1 MQLDFRI
8 VGSLDEFFFSEKFI
22 ALAIGPVGSTKT
34 TGGIG
39 KILYHASRM
48 APCEDGVRRSRAVW
62 VRNTR
67 EQLRDTSIPDF
78 LKWFKPG
85 IHGTWN
91 KSEMRYIIRIGDI
104 ECEVLFRGLDDQD
117 DVRRLLSLQ
126 ASFGVLD
133 EFREINPRI
142 FEQLQGRLGRYP
154 DGTMVPHRPEWGVDK
169 AGNPIAGCVTDDGK
183 PNKHVWGMSNPP
195 DFDTYWEEFLSDPPD
210 NAHVTIQPSA
220 LSPEA
225 DWLHFPTVNL
235 DYYENLAEGKS
246 EDWIDVYIHS
256 KFGKSLAGQP
266 VHRSFNR
273 DFHVSKTPLKWN
285 PISSQPLIV
294 GMDTALN
301 PAAVVGQM
309 SFDGRLLV
317 FDALCAEGMGGLRF
331 LREKL
336 KPLLTSKYPGARV
349 LVILDPAIKRAE
361 TDERTVMQLVKAE
374 GLAVKPARTNQIS
387 SRLAAVEN
395 FLTRTVDGKPKI
407 LFDKAGCEVLL
418 KALGGRYR
426 YKIKKPGTDD
436 EQTDTDTP
444 EKFHPWSDVADALQY
459 LCLHAD
465 NGTVM
470 GAQMTGVRREVKP
483 AVRWAY

>member
-8 VGSLDEFFFSEKFI
+8 VGSLDDFFFSEKFI
-22 ALAIGPVGSTKT
+22 AFAVGPVGSTKT
-34 TGGIG
+34 TCAIG

-48 APCEDGVRRSRAVW
+48 APCEDGIRRSRAVW

-85 IHGTWN
+85 IHGTWL
-91 KSEMRYIIRIGDI
+91 KSEARYIIQIGDI

-154 DGTMVPHRPEWGVDK
+154 DGMLVPHRPEWGLDK
-169 AGNPIAGCVTDDGK
+169 AGNPIAGCVTDEGK
-183 PNKHVWGMSNPP
+183 PNKHLWGASNPP
-195 DFDTYWEEFLSDPPD
+195 DFDTFWEEFLSDPPD

-246 EDWIDVYIHS
+246 EDWIDIYIHA
-256 KFGKSLAGQP
+256 KFGRSLSGQP
-266 VHRSFNR
+266 VHRSFR
-273 DFHVSKTPLKWN
+273 RELHVSKVPLKWN
-285 PISSQPLIV
+285 PIAAQPIIV

-301 PAAVVGQM
+301 PAATIGQM
-309 SFDGRLLV
+309 SFDGRLMV
-317 FDALCAEGMGGLRF
+317 FDSISASGMGGLRF

-349 LVILDPAIKRAE
+349 LVILDPAVKRAE
-361 TDERTVMQLVKAE
+361 TDERTVLQLVKAE
-374 GLAVKPARTNQIS
+374 GLAVKPARTNKIS
-387 SRLAAVEN
+387 MRLAAVEN
-395 FLTRTVDGKPKI
+395 FLTRMVDGKPLI
-407 LFDKAGCEVLL
+407 QIDPGCTELI
-418 KALGGRYR
+418 KALAGRYR
-426 YKIKKPGTDD
+426 YKIKKPGTED
-436 EQTDTDTP
+436 EQVDEDTP
-444 EKFHPWSDVADALQY
+444 EKLHPWSDLADSLQY

-465 NGTVM
+465 NGVVM
-470 GAQMTGVRREVKP
+470 GAQTTGMRREVKP
-483 AVRWAY
+483 APRWAF